1 MQCKKEFIEQ
11 FNKVFDSNN
20 QINLCGRLECIKLIT
35 IADNI
40 ENNIN
45 HGNVNNGIINI
56 DNMLRLRDKY
66 IN

>member
-20 QINLCGRLECIKLIT
+20 QIKLCGRLECIKLIT